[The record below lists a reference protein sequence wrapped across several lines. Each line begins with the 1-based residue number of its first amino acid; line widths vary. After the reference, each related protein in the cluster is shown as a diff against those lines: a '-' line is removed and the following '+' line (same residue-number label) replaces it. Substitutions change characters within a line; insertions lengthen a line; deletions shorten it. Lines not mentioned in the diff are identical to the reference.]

1 MAARKIHTTLREE
14 WKLRIKATHLVSR
27 LHDHALGEVEM
38 TPTQI
43 KAAEI
48 LLKKVA
54 PDLARQEV
62 TGPDGGPQQ
71 NEQILRWG
79 KPID

>member
-1 MAARKIHTTLREE
+1 MAARKIHTTLRDE
-14 WKLRIKATHLVSR
+14 WKLRIMATQLVCR
-27 LHDHALGEVEM
+27 LHEHAMGEAEM
-38 TPTQI
+38 SPTQI

-62 TGPDGGPQQ
+62 TGENNGPVKV
-71 NEQILRWG
+71 QIGWMA
-79 KPID
+79 PE

>member
-1 MAARKIHTTLREE
+1 MAARKIHTTLRDE

-27 LHDHALGEVEM
+27 LHKHAMGEAEM
-38 TPTQI
+38 SPTQI

-62 TGPDGGPQQ
+62 SGENNGPIKMQVQ
-71 NEQILRWG
+71 WMAFE
-79 KPID
+79 

>member
-1 MAARKIHTTLREE
+1 
-14 WKLRIKATHLVSR
+14 
-27 LHDHALGEVEM
+27 LGEAEM
-38 TPTQI
+38 SPTQI

-62 TGPDGGPQQ
+62 TGENNGPVKV
-71 NEQILRWG
+71 QIGWMA
-79 KPID
+79 PE

>member
-14 WKLRIKATHLVSR
+14 WKLRIKAAHLVTR
-27 LHDHALGEVEM
+27 LHDHALGEKEM
-38 TPTQI
+38 SPTQI

-48 LLKKVA
+48 LLRKVA

-62 TGPDGGPQQ
+62 TGEDGGPQ
-71 NEQILRWG
+71 EMTISW
-79 KPID
+79 KEPK

>member
-1 MAARKIHTTLREE
+1 MAARKIHTTLRDE

-27 LHDHALGEVEM
+27 LHEHAMGEAEM
-38 TPTQI
+38 SPTQI

-48 LLKKVA
+48 LLEKVA

-62 TGPDGGPQQ
+62 TGENNGPVKV
-71 NEQILRWG
+71 QIGWMA
-79 KPID
+79 PE

>member
-14 WKLRIKATHLVSR
+14 WKLRIKATHLVTR
-27 LHDHALGEVEM
+27 LHEHALGEADM
-38 TPTQI
+38 SPTQI

-48 LLKKVA
+48 LLRKVA

-62 TGPDGGPQQ
+62 TGADGKDQ
-71 NEQILRWG
+71 EIVVRWG
-79 KPID
+79 API

>member
-1 MAARKIHTTLREE
+1 MAARKIHTTLRDE

-27 LHDHALGEVEM
+27 LHEHAMGEADM
-38 TPTQI
+38 SPTQI

-54 PDLARQEV
+54 PVLARQEL
-62 TGPDGGPQQ
+62 TGKDGGDQVMT
-71 NEQILRWG
+71 IRWG
-79 KPID
+79 EPK

>member
-14 WKLRIKATHLVSR
+14 WKLRIKATHLVTR
-27 LHDHALGEVEM
+27 LHEHALGQADM
-38 TPTQI
+38 SPTQI

-48 LLKKVA
+48 LLRKVA

-62 TGPDGGPQQ
+62 TGEDGGPQ
-71 NEQILRWG
+71 ELVIRW
-79 KPID
+79 KEPK

>member
-14 WKLRIKATHLVSR
+14 WKLRIQASNLVKR
-27 LHDHALGEVEM
+27 LHDHAMGEAEM
-38 TPTQI
+38 SPTQI
-43 KAAEI
+43 KAADI
-48 LLKKVA
+48 LLRKVA

>member
-14 WKLRIKATHLVSR
+14 WKLRIKATHLVTR
-27 LHDHALGEVEM
+27 LHEHALGQADM
-38 TPTQI
+38 SPTQI

-48 LLKKVA
+48 LLRKVA

-62 TGPDGGPQQ
+62 SGEDGQPQ
-71 NEQILRWG
+71 ELVIRW
-79 KPID
+79 KEPK